1 LLYEVLY
8 TYKYD
13 PRYFQVLEANCS
25 FLNLLQCTRDRE
37 NFDASIMQEDFAI
50 TAAGPPV
57 PASAPVAPAKP
68 PPAASAPKAAA
79 KPPPSV
85 PASAPEAAAKPPTSV
100 PAAAPEAAAK
110 PPPSVPAAAPE
121 AAAKPLPPP
130 LPRFLGHPMPKPVED
145 LDATIMQLDSAITGI
160 IPPGHVDVEAEASTV
175 PNSPE
180 TSSSLGSLRLSDS
193 DEEARQG
200 SQSGV
205 PEEEA
210 AALNRVII

>member
-1 LLYEVLY
+1 
-8 TYKYD
+8 
-13 PRYFQVLEANCS
+13 
-25 FLNLLQCTRDRE
+25 
-37 NFDASIMQEDFAI
+37 MQEDFAI

-68 PPAASAPKAAA
+68 PPSASAPKAAA

-85 PASAPEAAAKPPTSV
+85 PASAPEAAAKPPPSV
-100 PAAAPEAAAK
+100 PASAPEAAAK

-121 AAAKPLPPP
+121 AAAKPLPTP

>member
-1 LLYEVLY
+1 
-8 TYKYD
+8 
-13 PRYFQVLEANCS
+13 
-25 FLNLLQCTRDRE
+25 
-37 NFDASIMQEDFAI
+37 MQEDFAI

-68 PPAASAPKAAA
+68 PPSASAPKAAA

-85 PASAPEAAAKPPTSV
+85 PASAPEAAAKPP
-100 PAAAPEAAAK
+100 
-110 PPPSVPAAAPE
+110 PSVPASEPVAAVKQ
-121 AAAKPLPPP
+121 ATP
-130 LPRFLGHPMPKPVED
+130 LPRFLGNPMPKPVED
-145 LDATIMQLDSAITGI
+145 LDATIMLLDPAIAGI
-160 IPPGHVDVEAEASTV
+160 IPPGHVDVEVEAEESTV

-210 AALNRVII
+210 AALNLVSR

>member
-1 LLYEVLY
+1 
-8 TYKYD
+8 
-13 PRYFQVLEANCS
+13 
-25 FLNLLQCTRDRE
+25 
-37 NFDASIMQEDFAI
+37 MQEDFAI
-50 TAAGPPV
+50 TAAGPKEVPPPV

-68 PPAASAPKAAA
+68 PPSASAPKAAA

-85 PASAPEAAAKPPTSV
+85 PASAPEAAAKPPPSV
-100 PAAAPEAAAK
+100 PASAPEAAAK
-110 PPPSVPAAAPE
+110 PPPSVPASAPE
-121 AAAKPLPPP
+121 AAAKPPPAQPASEPVAAAQQATP

>member
-1 LLYEVLY
+1 MYEILY
-8 TYKYD
+8 TYKYH
-13 PRYFQVLEANCS
+13 PRYLQVLEANCS

-85 PASAPEAAAKPPTSV
+85 PA
-100 PAAAPEAAAK
+100 
-110 PPPSVPAAAPE
+110 AAPE
-121 AAAKPLPPP
+121 AAAKPLPTP

-210 AALNRVII
+210 AALNRVSR

>member
-1 LLYEVLY
+1 
-8 TYKYD
+8 
-13 PRYFQVLEANCS
+13 
-25 FLNLLQCTRDRE
+25 
-37 NFDASIMQEDFAI
+37 MQEDFAI
-50 TAAGPPV
+50 TVAGPKEVRPPV

-68 PPAASAPKAAA
+68 PPSVPASAPVAPAKQPPSASAPEAAAKTPPSVPASAPEAAA

-85 PASAPEAAAKPPTSV
+85 PASAPEAAAKPPPAQPASEPV
-100 PAAAPEAAAK
+100 AAAQQAT
-110 PPPSVPAAAPE
+110 
-121 AAAKPLPPP
+121 P

>member
-1 LLYEVLY
+1 MYEVLY
-8 TYKYD
+8 TYKYH

-25 FLNLLQCTRDRE
+25 FLNLLQCTRDHE

-68 PPAASAPKAAA
+68 PPSASAPKAAA

-85 PASAPEAAAKPPTSV
+85 PASAPEAAAKPP
-100 PAAAPEAAAK
+100 
-110 PPPSVPAAAPE
+110 PSVPAAAPE
-121 AAAKPLPPP
+121 AAAKPLPAP

>member
-1 LLYEVLY
+1 
-8 TYKYD
+8 
-13 PRYFQVLEANCS
+13 
-25 FLNLLQCTRDRE
+25 
-37 NFDASIMQEDFAI
+37 MQEDFAI
-50 TAAGPPV
+50 TVAGPKEVRPPV

-68 PPAASAPKAAA
+68 PPSVPASAPVAPA
-79 KPPPSV
+79 KQPPS
-85 PASAPEAAAKPPTSV
+85 ASAPEAAAKPLPT
-100 PAAAPEAAAK
+100 
-110 PPPSVPAAAPE
+110 
-121 AAAKPLPPP
+121 P

-210 AALNRVII
+210 AALNRVSR

>member
-1 LLYEVLY
+1 
-8 TYKYD
+8 
-13 PRYFQVLEANCS
+13 
-25 FLNLLQCTRDRE
+25 
-37 NFDASIMQEDFAI
+37 MQEDFAI
-50 TAAGPPV
+50 TVAGPKEVRPPV

-68 PPAASAPKAAA
+68 PPSVPASAPVAPAKQPPSASAPEAAAKTPPSVPASAPEAAA

-85 PASAPEAAAKPPTSV
+85 PASAPEAAAKPLPT
-100 PAAAPEAAAK
+100 
-110 PPPSVPAAAPE
+110 
-121 AAAKPLPPP
+121 P

>member
-1 LLYEVLY
+1 MLYEILY
-8 TYKYD
+8 TYKYH
-13 PRYFQVLEANCS
+13 PRYLQVLEANCS

-85 PASAPEAAAKPPTSV
+85 PASAPEAAAKPP
-100 PAAAPEAAAK
+100 
-110 PPPSVPAAAPE
+110 PSVPAAAPE
-121 AAAKPLPPP
+121 AAAKPLPTP